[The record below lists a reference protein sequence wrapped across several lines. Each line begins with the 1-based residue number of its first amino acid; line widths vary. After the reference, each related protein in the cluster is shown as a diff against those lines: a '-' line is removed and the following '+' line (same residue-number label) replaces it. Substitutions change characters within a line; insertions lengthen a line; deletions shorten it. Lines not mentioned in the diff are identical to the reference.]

1 MLIDLHG
8 HGKSTKSISKMEI
21 NEIIDD
27 IVQILDNENI
37 ESAYFMGMCLGNVV
51 VDLIYENKTKK

>member
-21 NEIIDD
+21 NEIIED

-37 ESAYFMGMCLGNVV
+37 DSNYFMEMCLGNVV
-51 VDLIYENKTKK
+51 FDLIYENRSKK